1 MAYGSIKVD
10 NIVFTNG
17 GVDQTVTVSG
27 IVQSIS
33 GDITATGTIQG
44 ATIIGTST
52 VSGATVTGDAG
63 QFITATAATGV
74 FTSTLSGA
82 TITGNTASFTTITGG
97 TVTLTSGVFAS
108 GTAAAPSVSV
118 GTTDNGLYSPGTDQV
133 AISTNGT
140 GRLFVDADGRV
151 VSEIAGIVDQDR
163 FSTSNRIAYFRTSLN
178 AGNQF
183 GQIAIKGFHGA
194 GINFL
199 RGGTGG
205 ETNSAGIFS
214 DASDNLRFTSGGA
227 TERLR
232 ITSDGKLGLGTSSP
246 VTTLHLQK
254 PTGGLAGVQI
264 STSVHG
270 STLTDGLFVGIDN
283 SIAYLYNYENLP
295 LIFGTNSTERLRLTS
310 DGKLGLGTS
319 SPSNKFHVKETN
331 TNSVVGVVES
341 SSTASYLSFQDSAT
355 TSAGNVRCGALGD
368 DFFIRVLTG
377 DGLLVD
383 SSGRVGIGT
392 TSPQTLFHVKSTAT
406 QTNIGL
412 FETGGGTLVV
422 RTQSAN
428 SGEVVLNAY
437 QGSSTTTAA
446 PFVIQQAGNERARID
461 SSGRLLVGTASSPS
475 AGDGQYARLAVQ
487 GSIGGDTC
495 YVSFARNAAAA
506 SITADQGLGILAFT
520 DNTGNTF
527 GSISCL
533 ADAAAG
539 AGDYPGRLVFSTTA
553 DSASSPTER
562 MRITSD
568 AYVRLA
574 SGTGGIQFNGDT
586 AAANALDDYEE
597 GTWTPVYAIASGSV
611 TYTQQQG
618 RYTKVGRLVTI
629 SARIVINTV
638 SSPTG
643 TLELNLPFTPAVVG
657 EQCVAATSAFVS
669 TLGTMI
675 VSTATTNLR
684 LYGIDASNAITNPG
698 DKLANG
704 CSLGFVLSYT
714 T

>member
-319 SPSNKFHVKETN
+319 SPSQKLQI
-331 TNSVVGVVES
+331 
-341 SSTASYLSFQDSAT
+341 A
-355 TSAGNVRCGALGD
+355 AGNVQIDSNYG
-368 DFFIRVLTG
+368 FIW
-377 DGLLVD
+377 D
-383 SSGRVGIGT
+383 
-392 TSPQTLFHVKSTAT
+392 
-406 QTNIGL
+406 N
-412 FETGGGTLVV
+412 
-422 RTQSAN
+422 
-428 SGEVVLNAY
+428 
-437 QGSSTTTAA
+437 STTGI
-446 PFVIQQAGNERARID
+446 FGNGSPSFLQFYTGNAERARID
-461 SSGRLLVGTASSPS
+461 SSGRLLVGTSSVLAGTNLSAQFGTANTSGSITSISVGESHRIFHGHVPQSDSSNKTTTATFQFAAAYGAALIEIDIVGGLAQVSLGRYLLMVDCDTASGQTAQLTGGSSISAVLSSGWNAPVFTASGASSTPTFT
-475 AGDGQYARLAVQ
+475 V
-487 GSIGGDTC
+487 
-495 YVSFARNAAAA
+495 
-506 SITADQGLGILAFT
+506 AFT
-520 DNTGNTF
+520 RATGVDTENWNGYLKF
-527 GSISCL
+527 
-533 ADAAAG
+533 
-539 AGDYPGRLVFSTTA
+539 TA
-553 DSASSPTER
+553 K
-562 MRITSD
+562 ITSNN
-568 AYVRLA
+568 Y
-574 SGTGGIQFNGDT
+574 S
-586 AAANALDDYEE
+586 
-597 GTWTPVYAIASGSV
+597 SV
-611 TYTQQQG
+611 C
-618 RYTKVGRLVTI
+618 
-629 SARIVINTV
+629 
-638 SSPTG
+638 
-643 TLELNLPFTPAVVG
+643 TLTTL
-657 EQCVAATSAFVS
+657 ATS
-669 TLGTMI
+669 
-675 VSTATTNLR
+675 
-684 LYGIDASNAITNPG
+684 
-698 DKLANG
+698 
-704 CSLGFVLSYT
+704 
-714 T
+714 